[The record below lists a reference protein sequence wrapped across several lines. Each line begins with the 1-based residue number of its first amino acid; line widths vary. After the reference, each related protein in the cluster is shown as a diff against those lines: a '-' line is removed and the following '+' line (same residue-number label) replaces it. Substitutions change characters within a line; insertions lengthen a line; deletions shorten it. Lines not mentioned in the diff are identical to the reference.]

1 MTGRVVSIERL
12 CVHDGPGIRTT
23 VYLKGCSLNC
33 RWCHNP
39 ESVSPAPQVGFLKRK
54 CLGCGRC
61 AQVCPN
67 GAHVFR
73 DGVHLFDHALCAAC
87 GTCVEACLPGALVYY
102 GREMSAADVAAA
114 VLEDRTFYATSGGGC
129 TLSGGEPL
137 LQADFCAEVFR
148 MLREEGI
155 PCALDTCGAV
165 PWEAFE
171 TVLPHTDMF
180 LYDLKHVDDRLHREH
195 VGSPSAG
202 ILDNL
207 RRLSGCGIPIEV
219 RIPVVPGFNADE
231 ASMEAIGRLL
241 SGLPNITGA
250 RLLPYHLA
258 RSKYEAVGRPDTMP
272 DAPPPDAAT
281 IARLAAIVRD
291 CGCQP
296 MGRFGDG
303 VGVGVDLT
311 DK

>member
-39 ESVSPAPQVGFLKRK
+39 ESISPAPQIGFIKRK
-54 CLGCGRC
+54 CLGCGAC
-61 AQVCPN
+61 TQVCPN

-73 DGVHLFDHALCAAC
+73 DGAHLFEHEACAAC
-87 GTCVEACLPGALVYY
+87 GRCVEACLPGALVCY
-102 GREMSAADVAAA
+102 GREMSAQELAAA

-137 LQADFCAEVFR
+137 LQADLCGEVFR
-148 MLREEGI
+148 LLREEGI
-155 PCALDTCGAV
+155 HCALDTCGAV

-171 TVLPHTDMF
+171 TVLPHADMV
-180 LYDLKHVDDRLHREH
+180 LYDLKHVDERLHRAH
-195 VGSPSAG
+195 VGSPCAG

-207 RRLSGCGIPIEV
+207 RRLSETGVPIEIRIPI
-219 RIPVVPGFNADE
+219 IPGFNADE
-231 ASMEAIGRLL
+231 GSISAIAALL
-241 SGLPNITGA
+241 GGLPNITGA

-258 RSKYEAVGRPDTMP
+258 RSKYEAMGRVDRMP
-272 DAPPPDAAT
+272 DAPPPEAT
-281 IARLAAIVRD
+281 TMARLAGIMRD
-291 CGCQP
+291 CGLHVR
-296 MGRFGDG
+296 G
-303 VGVGVDLT
+303 
-311 DK
+311 